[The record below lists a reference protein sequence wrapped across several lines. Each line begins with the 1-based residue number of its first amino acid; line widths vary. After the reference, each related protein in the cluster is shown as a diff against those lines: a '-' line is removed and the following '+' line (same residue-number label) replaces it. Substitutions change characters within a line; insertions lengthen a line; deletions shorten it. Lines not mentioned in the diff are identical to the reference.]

1 MKDCVIT
8 FKLSE
13 QNVIVESRTDIY
25 WVHVFTGW
33 GGLYFTSAP
42 HNILPLSWNLLNYV
56 NTNYSQPLCF
66 SAKPQKNFHAK
77 LIQEPRNGFLTFT
90 SQQVTSTDR

>member
-33 GGLYFTSAP
+33 WGALFY
-42 HNILPLSWNLLNYV
+42 NILPLSWNLLNYV

-66 SAKPQKNFHAK
+66 SAKPRKNVHAK